1 MEPSKS
7 FSDTRITVVA
17 SWFLLLVL
25 LTVILQT
32 LSFLFIPLCFAILAC
47 YAMGIPME
55 QMKRFKLPK
64 FIRIMII
71 IAFVTALIFMLGK
84 LVSMNVKQFQAQLPD
99 YEVKFW
105 EYAGNILAHFDISQ
119 EQGKEMF
126 DAFLSNF
133 KQKRLSSLGGIVQT
147 LSGSF
152 FSFMG
157 NLLWVLLF
165 MVFILAEREAFTKRL
180 VNKLGQE
187 RSTPILES
195 MDHINAAIQQYLG
208 LKTLVS
214 LLTGVLVA
222 VILWLFGV
230 NFALLWGTL
239 VFILNFIPTIGSI
252 VATAPPIAITLFQY
266 GSISKTLLVAAILIA
281 VQVAVGNIL
290 EPKIMGR
297 GLNLSPLVVL
307 LSLIFWGWV
316 WGIPGMLL
324 SVPLTAAL
332 RIAMEQID
340 STRTAAALIS
350 SR

>member
-1 MEPSKS
+1 MESSKS
-7 FSDTRITVVA
+7 FSDTSITAVA
-17 SWFLLLVL
+17 SWLLLVVL

-47 YAMGIPME
+47 FAMGIPMDYL
-55 QMKRFKLPK
+55 KRFKIPK
-64 FIRIMII
+64 FLRIIII
-71 IAFVTALIFMLGK
+71 IAFVMGLIFMLGK
-84 LVSMNVKQFQAQLPD
+84 LVSVNVKQFQVQLPV
-99 YEVKFW
+99 YEAKFW
-105 EYAGNILAHFDISQ
+105 EYSGNILAHFDISQ
-119 EQGKEMF
+119 EQGKEML
-126 DAFLSNF
+126 DAFVSNF
-133 KQKRLSSLGGIVQT
+133 KQKKLSSLGGVVQT

-157 NLLWVLLF
+157 NLMWVLLF
-165 MVFILAEREAFTKRL
+165 MIFILAEREAFTRRL
-180 VNKLGQE
+180 VNRLGQK
-187 RSTPILES
+187 RSAPILDS

-208 LKTLVS
+208 LKTLIS
-214 LLTGVLVA
+214 LLTGVLVTL
-222 VILWLFGV
+222 ILWLFGV

-252 VATAPPIAITLFQY
+252 VATVPPVAITLFQY
-266 GSISKTLLVAAILIA
+266 GSVSKTLLVAALLIA
-281 VQVAVGNIL
+281 IQIAVGSIL
-290 EPKIMGR
+290 EPKVMGR

-332 RIAMEQID
+332 RIAMEQLD

-350 SR
+350 SQ

>member
-1 MEPSKS
+1 MESSKS
-7 FSDTRITVVA
+7 FSDTRITAVA
-17 SWFLLLVL
+17 SWLLLVVF

-71 IAFVTALIFMLGK
+71 IAFVMALIFMLGK
-84 LVSMNVKQFQAQLPD
+84 LVSVNVKQFQVQLPV
-99 YEVKFW
+99 YEAKFW

-119 EQGKEMF
+119 EQGKEML
-126 DAFLSNF
+126 DAFLSNC
-133 KQKRLSSLGGIVQT
+133 KQKRLSSLGGIVQS

-157 NLLWVLLF
+157 NLMWVLLF
-165 MVFILAEREAFTKRL
+165 MVFILAEREAFTNRL
-180 VNKLGQE
+180 VNILGHE
-187 RSTPILES
+187 KAAPVLES

-208 LKTLVS
+208 LKTIISLMTGILV
-214 LLTGVLVA
+214 T

-230 NFALLWGTL
+230 DFALLWGTL

-252 VATAPPIAITLFQY
+252 VATVPPIAITLFQY
-266 GSISKTLLVAAILIA
+266 GSISKTLLVAALLIA
-281 VQVAVGNIL
+281 IQIAVGNML
-290 EPKIMGR
+290 EPKVMGR

-316 WGIPGMLL
+316 WGIPGMLI

-332 RIAMEQID
+332 RIAMEQLD

-350 SR
+350 SQ

>member
-1 MEPSKS
+1 
-7 FSDTRITVVA
+7 
-17 SWFLLLVL
+17 
-25 LTVILQT
+25 LTIILQT

-47 YAMGIPME
+47 YAMGIPMDYL
-55 QMKRFKLPK
+55 KRFKIPK
-64 FIRIMII
+64 FIRIILI
-71 IAFVTALIFMLGK
+71 IAVIVALIYMLGK
-84 LVSMNVKQFQAQLPD
+84 LVTVNVRQFQAQMPV
-99 YEVKFW
+99 YEEKFW
-105 EYAGNILAHFDISQ
+105 EYSSNILAYFDISQ
-119 EQGKEMF
+119 EQGEEMI
-126 DAFLSNF
+126 DSFLSNF
-133 KQKRLSSLGGIVQT
+133 KQKRISSLGGMVQS

-157 NLLWVLLF
+157 NLLWVILF
-165 MVFILAEREAFTKRL
+165 MIFILAEREAFTRRL
-180 VNKLGQE
+180 VNRLGQE
-187 RSTPILES
+187 RSAPILDS

-208 LKTLVS
+208 LKTLIS
-214 LLTGVLVA
+214 LLTGALVT
-222 VILWLFGV
+222 VVLWLLGV

-252 VATAPPIAITLFQY
+252 VATVPPIAITLFQY
-266 GSISKTLLVAAILIA
+266 GSIGKTLLVALLLIA
-281 VQVAVGNIL
+281 IQIAVGNIL

-332 RIAMEQID
+332 RIGMEQIE

-350 SR
+350 SQ